1 MSRHFRTHTTSLLT
15 FPSSSGG
22 LAITRLPF
30 SSTSS
35 KLLLQQ
41 LSSTSPAAA
50 ATAVTITTSSPARN
64 LQRAR
69 ASAAEQGMEEQG
81 KAAVGWAARDDSGV
95 LSPYS
100 FSRRAQ
106 KDDDV
111 TIKVLYCG
119 ICHTDL
125 HIVKNDWGNAMY
137 PVVPGHEI
145 VGVVTGVGAGVTKF
159 KAGDTVGVGYFVA
172 SCRGC
177 ECCGNGYENYCAK
190 MVTTCNGVDHDHG
203 GGAAT
208 QGGFSDAIV
217 VNEHYVL
224 RVPAGLPLDSA
235 APLLCAGVT
244 VYSPMVIHGLNA
256 PGKHVGVVGLGGLGH
271 VAVKFAKAFGMR
283 VTVIST
289 SPGKRQEALEHLGAD
304 EFLVSRDAGQMA
316 AAAATMDGIL
326 NTVSAWHP
334 IAPLFSL
341 MKPMAQMVFVGGPTR
356 PLELPAY
363 AIVPGGKGITGNCV
377 GGIRDCQAMLDFA
390 GEHGI
395 TAEVEVIKM
404 DYVNTAMERLEKN
417 DVRYRFVIDVAG
429 SSLAGSGDAKI

>member
-1 MSRHFRTHTTSLLT
+1 ME
-15 FPSSSGG
+15 
-22 LAITRLPF
+22 
-30 SSTSS
+30 
-35 KLLLQQ
+35 QQ
-41 LSSTSPAAA
+41 
-50 ATAVTITTSSPARN
+50 
-64 LQRAR
+64 
-69 ASAAEQGMEEQG
+69 QG

-95 LSPYS
+95 LSPYN
-100 FSRRAQ
+100 FSRRVQ

-125 HIVKNDWGNAMY
+125 HIVKNDWRNALY

-145 VGVVTGVGAGVTKF
+145 LGVVTDVGAGVTKF
-159 KAGDTVGVGYFVA
+159 KAGDTVGVGYFVT
-172 SCRGC
+172 SCRAC
-177 ECCGNGYENYCAK
+177 ETCGKGYENYCSK

-203 GGAAT
+203 GAVT
-208 QGGFSDAIV
+208 QGGFSDVLV

-224 RVPAGLPLDSA
+224 RVPPGLPLDKA

-244 VYSPMVIHGLNA
+244 VYGPMVLHGLNA
-256 PGKHVGVVGLGGLGH
+256 PGKHLGVVGLGGLGH
-271 VAVKFAKAFGMR
+271 VAVKFGKAFGMR

-304 EFLVSRDAGQMA
+304 EFLVSRDSDQMA
-316 AAAATMDGIL
+316 AAAGTMDGIL
-326 NTVSAWHP
+326 DTVSAWHP
-334 IAPLFSL
+334 ITPLFSL
-341 MKPMAQMVFVGGPTR
+341 MKPMGQIIFVGGPTR

-404 DYVNTAMERLEKN
+404 DYVNTAFERLEKN

-429 SSLAGSGDAKI
+429 SLASGAGDAKI

>member
-1 MSRHFRTHTTSLLT
+1 MEHDGT
-15 FPSSSGG
+15 
-22 LAITRLPF
+22 
-30 SSTSS
+30 
-35 KLLLQQ
+35 
-41 LSSTSPAAA
+41 AA
-50 ATAVTITTSSPARN
+50 
-64 LQRAR
+64 L
-69 ASAAEQGMEEQG
+69 
-81 KAAVGWAARDDSGV
+81 GWAARDASGH
-95 LSPYS
+95 LSPFS
-100 FSRRAQ
+100 FTRRVQ
-106 KDDDV
+106 EEDDV

-125 HIVKNDWGNAMY
+125 HTIKNEWGNAMY